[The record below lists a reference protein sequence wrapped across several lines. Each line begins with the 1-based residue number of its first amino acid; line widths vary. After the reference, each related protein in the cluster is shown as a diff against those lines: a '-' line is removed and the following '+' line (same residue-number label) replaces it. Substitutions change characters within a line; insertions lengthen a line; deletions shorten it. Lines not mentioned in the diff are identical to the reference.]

1 MFISDG
7 TEDNIDNDDFVISIV
22 SSLNLRSIHYHTLKG
37 LDVKMKTE

>member
-22 SSLNLRSIHYHTLKG
+22 SSLNLRSIYCHNLKG